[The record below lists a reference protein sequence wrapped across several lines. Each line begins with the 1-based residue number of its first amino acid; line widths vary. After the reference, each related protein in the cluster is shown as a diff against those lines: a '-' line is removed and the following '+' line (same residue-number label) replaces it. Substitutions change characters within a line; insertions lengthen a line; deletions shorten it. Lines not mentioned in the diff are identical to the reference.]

1 MENIKIKNLSLD
13 TTIKTNVNNTDDNII
28 CFSKKI
34 NDQKRYFIKRLKF
47 KLNQLSKK
55 SNNYCVLLNRNFN
68 FYKIDYLTDIKKL
81 SLKSNPINDEKANQ
95 ANDCNK
101 IKVNNVLIKK
111 LLGKNIESR
120 KSFKPLPK
128 LIQLK
133 KDIIK
138 KDDAAFM
145 IKKREFFKKEMSD
158 ISKFD
163 HFNYKGSNSHRNR
176 TINIKDLDKK
186 ETKYFNDTNSSQFPT
201 LKSIINRK
209 KSNLI
214 NGLEEKKSELSSII
228 FSGNNISKDINNL
241 NSLEDSKDVETTQLE
256 NDNYLKK
263 IIKNNM
269 KNKGLIGLNNYN
281 TLIQNQKIRMVSLK
295 LKFKKKNKS
304 INEEYKGIKINNDF
318 FLRNINKKFSRISK
332 RIHSISNNLHKI
344 NQNMNGC
351 LNSVRNIIHKDI
363 KFLSENQDK

>member
-1 MENIKIKNLSLD
+1 M
-13 TTIKTNVNNTDDNII
+13 
-28 CFSKKI
+28 
-34 NDQKRYFIKRLKF
+34 
-47 KLNQLSKK
+47 
-55 SNNYCVLLNRNFN
+55 
-68 FYKIDYLTDIKKL
+68 

-163 HFNYKGSNSHRNR
+163 HFNYKGSSSHRNR

-228 FSGNNISKDINNL
+228 FSGNNISKDINNI

-281 TLIQNQKIRMVSLK
+281 TLSQNQKIRMVSLK
-295 LKFKKKNKS
+295 LK
-304 INEEYKGIKINNDF
+304 
-318 FLRNINKKFSRISK
+318 
-332 RIHSISNNLHKI
+332 
-344 NQNMNGC
+344 
-351 LNSVRNIIHKDI
+351 
-363 KFLSENQDK
+363 

>member
-1 MENIKIKNLSLD
+1 
-13 TTIKTNVNNTDDNII
+13 
-28 CFSKKI
+28 
-34 NDQKRYFIKRLKF
+34 
-47 KLNQLSKK
+47 
-55 SNNYCVLLNRNFN
+55 
-68 FYKIDYLTDIKKL
+68 
-81 SLKSNPINDEKANQ
+81 
-95 ANDCNK
+95 
-101 IKVNNVLIKK
+101 
-111 LLGKNIESR
+111 
-120 KSFKPLPK
+120 
-128 LIQLK
+128 
-133 KDIIK
+133 
-138 KDDAAFM
+138 
-145 IKKREFFKKEMSD
+145 MSD

-163 HFNYKGSNSHRNR
+163 HFNYKGSSSHRNR

-363 KFLSENQDK
+363 KFLCFNIFKTSV